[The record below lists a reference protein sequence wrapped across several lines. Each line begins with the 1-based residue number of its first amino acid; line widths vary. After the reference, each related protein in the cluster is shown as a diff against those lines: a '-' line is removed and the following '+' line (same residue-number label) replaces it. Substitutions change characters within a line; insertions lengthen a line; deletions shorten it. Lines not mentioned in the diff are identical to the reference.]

1 MINRKR
7 LKLLN
12 KYLSD
17 FFQFPPGQDKPDLV
31 LGRAF
36 EPGNDI
42 NHFCMP
48 TAVAVSET
56 TGDFY
61 VADGYCNARI
71 MKYSKDG
78 KLKRIISK
86 ILLTAV
92 LCFVVRTC

>member
-1 MINRKR
+1 M
-7 LKLLN
+7 
-12 KYLSD
+12 
-17 FFQFPPGQDKPDLV
+17 
-31 LGRAF
+31 GRAF

-86 ILLTAV
+86 RLLLIVV
-92 LCFVVRTC
+92 LCLVHLLEAVFLCAYRRRLGSPT